1 MNMENMHIPIQADMK
16 KSTIGPGSAPG
27 SINIGLWKEFQ
38 KSLSA
43 MFGVTMSLYDGRGNV
58 VAPPC
63 KKNAVCDEILALREG
78 ATLCREEY
86 RKAAKKAVEEKHTYI
101 FKCHANQYV
110 FAIPVFIS
118 ASRVFVIMGGRAY
131 LKGSENEAF
140 YRGVA
145 RFSFTSDTIERL
157 KSNMQT
163 VSTLS
168 VFSIPEMVAGLA
180 MPFLKSLYTAGA
192 VRAESPLK
200 PAIAPK
206 WEAGGFQD
214 LLNVYKSISSVL
226 DKDELY
232 DMIMSKSI
240 ELMNA
245 DRGSLM
251 ILDKGRRILSVKA
264 SKGMEKKVADNV
276 RIKIGEGISGLTAA
290 KGIPFVVKDIEA
302 EVPWRKNLS
311 GYRTK
316 SFISVPL
323 KLEDRVIGVLNV
335 SDKHTG
341 IAFSNDDLLLLLSFS
356 NFATV
361 ALERGAYYSMSEELK
376 TISMTDPL
384 TGLFNRRFFRE
395 RLFEE
400 AERVKRRK
408 ENFTTFMIDVDNFKS
423 FNDRFGHPAG
433 DDVLRRI
440 SMAIKDAVR
449 SMDVVVRYGGEE
461 FAVILP
467 HTAKK
472 DSCVIAERVRSDVE
486 NLKNSSGIYKDFPT
500 ISIGIAEFPRDARN
514 IDDLIYRADAAMYS
528 AKRKGKNRVV
538 VYER

>member
-1 MNMENMHIPIQADMK
+1 MENMQIPIQTDMK
-16 KSTIGPGSAPG
+16 KSISGAGSA
-27 SINIGLWKEFQ
+27 SGLIDIDLWREFQ

-43 MFGVTMSLYDGRGNV
+43 MFGISMSLYDGSGNV
-58 VAPPC
+58 IAPPC

-78 ATLCREEY
+78 ASLCREEY
-86 RKAAKKAVEEKHTYI
+86 ITAAKKAVAEKHTYI
-101 FKCHANQYV
+101 FKCHANQYI

-118 ASRVFVIMGGRAY
+118 SSRAFVIMGGRAY
-131 LKGSENEAF
+131 LRGSENEAF
-140 YRGVA
+140 YRGVE
-145 RFSFTSDTIERL
+145 RFSFTSDTLERL

-180 MPFLKSLYTAGA
+180 MPFLKSLYTSGIAMQE
-192 VRAESPLK
+192 RPLK
-200 PAIAPK
+200 PALAAK

-214 LLNVYKSISSVL
+214 LLDVYKSISSVL

-232 DMIMSKSI
+232 DMIMSKSM
-240 ELMNA
+240 ELMSA

-251 ILDKGRRILSVKA
+251 ILDKGRRVLTVKA
-264 SKGMEKKVADNV
+264 SKGMEKRVADNV
-276 RIKIGEGISGLTAA
+276 RIKMGEGISGLTAA

-302 EVPWRKNLS
+302 EVPWRKNLP

-316 SFISVPL
+316 SFMSVPL
-323 KLEDRVIGVLNV
+323 KLEERVIGVLNV

-341 IAFSNDDLLLLLSFS
+341 NDFSNDDLLLLLSFS

-408 ENFTTFMIDVDNFKS
+408 ENFTTFIIDVDNFKA

-433 DDVLRRI
+433 DEVLRRI

-472 DSCVIAERVRSDVE
+472 DSCVIAERVRADVE
-486 NLKNSSGIYKDFPT
+486 NLKKSSGLYKDFPT